1 MVWVVW
7 GGGWWLIGGD
17 GSRWWLMALDGRIL
31 EWEVAHDFWIV
42 GDCLD
47 GVFWAGMV

>member
-17 GSRWWLMALDGRIL
+17 GGGWWLIGGDG
-31 EWEVAHDFWIV
+31 
-42 GDCLD
+42 G
-47 GVFWAGMV
+47 G